1 MAHDARSTDAD
12 RPSIHATANVDDTA
26 VIGAGTR
33 IWHRAHVREHARIGS
48 QCTVSKD
55 VYIDTGV
62 VIGDRVKI
70 QNGVSVYHGVTVEDD
85 VFLGPHMAFTNDEAP
100 RAFSTD
106 WKVVPTLVRRGASI
120 GANATIVC
128 GVTIGP
134 YAMVAAGATVTND
147 VPPHALV
154 IGSPARVVAYIC
166 RHGHR
171 MRSLAEL
178 DYECAYRCDRCDV
191 ELRVSYSI
199 VDSPSPAGRP
209 RRRREDRA
217 E

>member
-1 MAHDARSTDAD
+1 MSED
-12 RPSIHATANVDDTA
+12 ATATAVKPYIHPTADVDSRA

-33 IWHRAHVREHARIGS
+33 VWHRVHIREKTEIGTN
-48 QCTVSKD
+48 CTLSKD
-55 VYIDTGV
+55 VYIDAGV
-62 VIGDRVKI
+62 KIGDRVKI

-85 VFLGPHMAFTNDEAP
+85 VFLGPHMAFTNDDTP

-106 WKVVPTLVRRGASI
+106 WQVVPTLVRRGASI

-134 YAMVAAGATVTND
+134 FSMVAAGSTVTND

-166 RHGHR
+166 KQGHR
-171 MRSLAEL
+171 MRPLSAL
-178 DYECAYRCDRCDV
+178 DYEGAYRCDKCEE
-191 ELRVSYSI
+191 ELRVTYMI
-199 VDSPSPAGRP
+199 VPDPPASGRP
-209 RRRREDRA
+209 KRRREDKG
-217 E
+217 

>member
-1 MAHDARSTDAD
+1 MSDARNPDAD
-12 RPSIHATANVDDTA
+12 RPHIHSTADVDTSA
-26 VIGAGTR
+26 VIGKGTR
-33 IWHRAHVREHARIGS
+33 IWHRAHVRENTRIGDH
-48 QCTVSKD
+48 CTVSKD
-55 VYIDTGV
+55 VYIDAGV

-85 VFLGPHMAFTNDEAP
+85 VFLGPHMAFTNDETP

-106 WKVVPTLVRRGASI
+106 WQVVPTMVRRGASI

-134 YAMVAAGATVTND
+134 FSMVAAGATVTND

-166 RHGHR
+166 TNGHR
-171 MRSLAEL
+171 MRPLTAL
-178 DYECAYRCDRCDV
+178 DYEGAWRCDKCDQ
-191 ELRVSYSI
+191 ELRVTYI
-199 VDSPSPAGRP
+199 LIKEPSPAGRP
-209 RRRREDRA
+209 KRRQGDKS
-217 E
+217 

>member
-1 MAHDARSTDAD
+1 MKAPQVEPAIVHPTAD
-12 RPSIHATANVDDTA
+12 VDPRA
-26 VIGAGTR
+26 KIGAGTR
-33 IWHRAHVREHARIGS
+33 VWHRAHVRENSRIGAN
-48 QCTVSKD
+48 CTVSKD
-55 VYIDTGV
+55 VYIDVGV

-85 VFLGPHMAFTNDEAP
+85 VFLGPHMAFTNDETP

-106 WKVVPTLVRRGASI
+106 WQVTPTMVRRGASI

-134 YAMVAAGATVTND
+134 YSMVAAGSTVTND

-166 RHGHR
+166 TKGHR
-171 MRSLAEL
+171 MRPLSAL
-178 DYECAYRCDRCDV
+178 DYEGAYRCDKCDQ
-191 ELRVSYSI
+191 ELRVTFI
-199 VDSPSPAGRP
+199 LIKDPSPAGRP
-209 RRRREDRA
+209 KRRRDDRS
-217 E
+217 